1 MNEDINNDG
10 TLLTIDINDTDSF
23 SSIKVKILSQIKN
36 IREKE
41 KRPDSNAIF
50 EDLLKTD
57 STITEKSLLHNALSK
72 LIDLKLVINKKKP
85 FELLLQSVTFLQCEL
100 RSKDEIIKTQLETD
114 SLRHCFKKKGH
125 QTLRVMKKCNCNR

>member
-10 TLLTIDINDTDSF
+10 TLLTIDVNDTDSF

-36 IREKE
+36 IHEKE

-57 STITEKSLLHNALSK
+57 STITEKSLLHNVLSK
-72 LIDLKLVINKKKP
+72 LIDLKLVIKKKKP

-114 SLRHCFKKKGH
+114 SLRHCFKKKDIKHYG
-125 QTLRVMKKCNCNR
+125 

>member
-10 TLLTIDINDTDSF
+10 TLLTIDVNDTDSF

-114 SLRHCFKKKGH
+114 SLRHCFKKKDIKHYG
-125 QTLRVMKKCNCNR
+125 

>member
-1 MNEDINNDG
+1 MNEEINNDG
-10 TLLTIDINDTDSF
+10 TLLTIDVNDTDSF

-114 SLRHCFKKKGH
+114 SLRHCFKKKDIKHYG
-125 QTLRVMKKCNCNR
+125 

>member
-114 SLRHCFKKKGH
+114 SLRHCFKKKDIKHYG
-125 QTLRVMKKCNCNR
+125 